1 MPLAEIKCIF
11 CEHEVYLQQM
21 LQGEKSVI
29 VLPKQTAVNIA
40 REIVK
45 AYPGEA
51 LKALYEDVK
60 NRTNDS
66 DQH

>member
-11 CEHEVYLQQM
+11 CDHEIYLQQT
-21 LQGEKSVI
+21 LKGEKSVI

-45 AYPGEA
+45 AYPGEYV
-51 LKALYEDVK
+51 KAMIDDLSK
-60 NRTNDS
+60 FANDS
-66 DQH
+66 D